1 MEQVETDSEAISAN
15 LNSVINNLKT
25 GSERYRAA
33 NADICQSEIE
43 STRNAIKCIDEVSS
57 LDENELVG
65 SPPNADFYKIQC

>member
-15 LNSVINNLKT
+15 LNSVINNLKR

-43 STRNAIKCIDEVSS
+43 STRNVIKCIDEVSS